1 LCSKNDPIRPLPTH
15 LAFLNIS
22 RQDHSTLDSK
32 TGCALKA
39 KTDDFIAPLC
49 HESID
54 ILYQDEHI
62 LLINKPTG
70 LLSLSGKNPLNQDS
84 VHFRM
89 RRLFPEITLAHRLD
103 FGTSGIMIL
112 ALNKAINAKLT
123 KQFQCRSVQKTY
135 LSELFGHLEEDTGVI
150 DAPIAKDSEN
160 FPIVKICEQ
169 SGKLAQSHFQ
179 VIARLLNPTRTRV
192 LFTPITG
199 RTHQLRIHSL
209 AIGHP
214 ILGCDL
220 YKNQHSEKLAS
231 RLLLHANSLA
241 FDHPITG
248 ERMSLH
254 CPCSF

>member
-1 LCSKNDPIRPLPTH
+1 
-15 LAFLNIS
+15 
-22 RQDHSTLDSK
+22 
-32 TGCALKA
+32 LKERI
-39 KTDDFIAPLC
+39 DNFIAPPC
-49 HESID
+49 NESID

-70 LLSLSGKNPLNQDS
+70 LLSLSGKNPLNKDS

-89 RRLFPEITLAHRLD
+89 RKIFPDITLAHRLD

-135 LSELFGHLEEDTGVI
+135 LSELFGHIDEDSGVI
-150 DAPIAKDSEN
+150 DAPIAKDAEN
-160 FPIVKICEQ
+160 FPMVKICEQ

-179 VIARLLNPTRTRV
+179 VIARLNNPTRSRV
-192 LFTPITG
+192 LFTPISG

-220 YKNQHSEKLAS
+220 YKNQHSENLAS
-231 RLLLHANSLA
+231 RLLLHADSLE
-241 FDHPITG
+241 FDHPVTG
-248 ERMSLH
+248 KRMSLN
-254 CPCSF
+254 CPCPF